1 MPVSLIFVAMLA
13 QASVSPSTPITVTGR
28 PWAPFISPM
37 GEAFRAHTATDDT
50 LAKWF
55 YQADRNRDGY
65 LTAAEMQADADRF
78 FATLDTTHDGQI
90 DPDELSHYEWE
101 IAPEIQV
108 MSKTRR
114 APGQPAPVVKA
125 DAEDEDRQ
133 PSERERRLERRK
145 LREEGYASLGL
156 AGELQGAARYSLL
169 NIPEPVA
176 AADTDFNRAITLNEF
191 RQAALYRFQLL
202 DSAHQ
207 GRLTLVQ
214 LEALPHV
221 PDPDRKKRKREKDA
235 RDIRVGNPLPPGS

>member
-1 MPVSLIFVAMLA
+1 MPTAFFLLALLGAA
-13 QASVSPSTPITVTGR
+13 QAPVSPSTQITVTGR

-55 YQADRNRDGY
+55 NQADRDRDGY

-78 FATLDTTHDGQI
+78 FATLDTTRDGQI
-90 DPDELSHYEWE
+90 DPDELAHYEWE

-108 MSKTRR
+108 MSRARR

-125 DAEDEDRQ
+125 DAEDDQRSNRDRQ
-133 PSERERRLERRK
+133 RDRRRV
-145 LREEGYASLGL
+145 REEAYASLGL

-176 AADTDFNRAITLNEF
+176 AADTDFNRAITLDEF
-191 RQAALYRFQLL
+191 RQAAAYRFQLL

-207 GRLTLVQ
+207 GRLTLSQ
-214 LEALPHV
+214 LEALPHG

-235 RDIRVGNPLPPGS
+235 RDIRVGNPLPPGP